1 MVAQGRKRRRG
12 DPADRP
18 GRASGEKE
26 FHAMLNDEVK
36 AIWNANAE
44 YWDSKMGEGNDFHK
58 TLIEPSQLKLLEVK
72 PGQRILDVAC
82 GNGQF
87 SRKLAEVGA
96 LVTAVDFSDKMIEIA
111 KSKPG
116 KNIEYVVADASN
128 PSDLAKLPGKVDAI
142 VCTMAMM
149 DMENI
154 ESLISHSPKMLK
166 KRGAFVFSVLHPCFH
181 SGEHWIGHEQDDLEG
196 RVRDRY
202 FVKVSDYLL
211 ESTLTGVAMVDQ
223 PKSQYYFHRPIST
236 IFRSF
241 FEAGFALD
249 GLEEPSFKGIKSTRV
264 FDNVFRNIPPALV
277 CRMRLT
283 STT

>member
-1 MVAQGRKRRRG
+1 
-12 DPADRP
+12 
-18 GRASGEKE
+18 
-26 FHAMLNDEVK
+26 MLNDEVK

-58 TLIEPSQLKLLEVK
+58 TLIEPTQLRLLEVK

-87 SRKLAEVGA
+87 ARKLAGLGA
-96 LVTAVDFSDKMIEIA
+96 LVTGVDFSQKMIAIA

-116 KNIEYVVADASN
+116 KNVEYIVADAS
-128 PSDLAKLPGKVDAI
+128 SRTDLAKLPGEFDAI

-154 ESLISHSPKMLK
+154 KPLIGQSPKILK
-166 KRGAFVFSVLHPCFH
+166 KQGAFVFSLLHPCFH
-181 SGEHWIGHEQDDLEG
+181 SGEHWIGQEQDDLEG

-211 ESTLTGVAMVDQ
+211 ESTLTGVAMADQ
-223 PKSQYYFHRPIST
+223 PESQYYFHRPIST
-236 IFRSF
+236 VFRSF

-249 GLEEPSFKGIKSTRV
+249 GFEEPSFKDIKSTRV

-277 CRMRLT
+277 CRMRLV
-283 STT
+283 